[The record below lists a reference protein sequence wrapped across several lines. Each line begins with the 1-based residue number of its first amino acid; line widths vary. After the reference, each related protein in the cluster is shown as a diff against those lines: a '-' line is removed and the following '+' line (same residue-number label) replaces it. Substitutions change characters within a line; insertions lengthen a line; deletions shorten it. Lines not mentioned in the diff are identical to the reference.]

1 MNRVILLLLGLV
13 ILSNSVLA
21 CVPAVAIKYI
31 VKHRLEHFNDDFDI
45 TEPVRITKKDLE
57 DYFNAQTNPSFR
69 IRTRQ
74 NDTTATENPT
84 PEETT
89 EKPKSSTENPKTDEP
104 STDSTTVKPSN
115 VSTTTAP
122 TSTFKPG
129 TLDDPDFIPGDFV
142 DQHGNP
148 KVVAPPPVTTVLQD
162 FLAEIEKRNN
172 RFLWTGANFLISL
185 ASQVLVLIGFTWVL
199 CTYVPFFYMTK
210 GMNSHTLPKSIRWL
224 WEKTTRDNFKI
235 AKSIAQKKIQISQIE
250 EVTETKKAKPNRRLK
265 TKTANP
271 IVNHRISKSTAS
283 KSSASKPTASKP
295 VTASE
300 PTASEPTASEPTALT
315 AAEPAIASE
324 ETASE
329 SGSEETAAESEEK
342 TETEEAEEEEEE
354 EEEAEEEEVEEEEA
368 EEEEPEEEEVEEE
381 EAEEEEPEEEEAEEE
396 EPEAEEAEE
405 VEEEEAEEEEAATES
420 TASKSAA
427 SK

>member
-13 ILSNSVLA
+13 VLNNSVLA

-31 VKHRLEHFNDDFDI
+31 VKHRLEHFNDDIDI
-45 TEPVRITKKDLE
+45 TEPVRITKEALE
-57 DYFNAQTNPSFR
+57 DYFNAQKNPSFR

-74 NDTTATENPT
+74 NDTTVTENPT
-84 PEETT
+84 PEETTT
-89 EKPKSSTENPKTDEP
+89 EKPKSSTENPKTEEP
-104 STDSTTVKPSN
+104 STDSTVKPSN
-115 VSTTTAP
+115 VSITTAP

-148 KVVAPPPVTTVLQD
+148 KVIAPPPVTTVLQD

-185 ASQVLVLIGFTWVL
+185 ASQVLVLIGFTLVL

-250 EVTETKKAKPNRRLK
+250 EVTETKNAKPNRIPGRLK

-271 IVNHRISKSTAS
+271 IVNRRISKSTASKPTPS

-300 PTASEPTASEPTALT
+300 PTASEPTALTASEPPT
-315 AAEPAIASE
+315 ASE

-329 SGSEETAAESEEK
+329 SGSESTAAESKEE
-342 TETEEAEEEEEE
+342 TETEEAE

-368 EEEEPEEEEVEEE
+368 EEVES
-381 EAEEEEPEEEEAEEE
+381 EEEEAEEE

-405 VEEEEAEEEEAATES
+405 VEEEESEEEEAAAES

>member
-13 ILSNSVLA
+13 VLNNSVLA
-21 CVPAVAIKYI
+21 CIPAVAIKYI
-31 VKHRLEHFNDDFDI
+31 VKHRLEHFNDDIDI
-45 TEPVRITKKDLE
+45 TEPVRIAKENLE
-57 DYFNAQTNPSFR
+57 DYFNADKNPSFR

-74 NDTTATENPT
+74 NETTATENPT
-84 PEETT
+84 PEETTT

-129 TLDDPDFIPGDFV
+129 TLDDPNFIPGDFV

-185 ASQVLVLIGFTWVL
+185 ASQVLVLIGFTLVL

-250 EVTETKKAKPNRRLK
+250 QVTETENAKPKRRLK

-283 KSSASKPTASKP
+283 KSSASKSSASKPTASKP
-295 VTASE
+295 VTASKS
-300 PTASEPTASEPTALT
+300 AT
-315 AAEPAIASE
+315 AAESTAAES
-324 ETASE
+324 TASKPVTA
-329 SGSEETAAESEEK
+329 SKPATASEETAAEL
-342 TETEEAEEEEEE
+342 T
-354 EEEAEEEEVEEEEA
+354 
-368 EEEEPEEEEVEEE
+368 
-381 EAEEEEPEEEEAEEE
+381 
-396 EPEAEEAEE
+396 
-405 VEEEEAEEEEAATES
+405 ATES
-420 TASKSAA
+420 TAESDVEDGGNENAEA
-427 SK
+427 NDEDDGIDNVEIEIVRDGDTDYEEEVEDDDIDDDEELEEEEEFFLF

>member
-13 ILSNSVLA
+13 VLNNSVLA
-21 CVPAVAIKYI
+21 CIPAVAIKYI
-31 VKHRLEHFNDDFDI
+31 VKHRLEHFNDDIDI
-45 TEPVRITKKDLE
+45 TEPVRIAKENLE
-57 DYFNAQTNPSFR
+57 DYFNADKNPSFR

-74 NDTTATENPT
+74 NETTATENPT
-84 PEETT
+84 PEETTT

-129 TLDDPDFIPGDFV
+129 TLDDPNFIPGDFV

-185 ASQVLVLIGFTWVL
+185 ASQVLVLIGFTLVL

-250 EVTETKKAKPNRRLK
+250 QVTETENAKPKRRLK

-295 VTASE
+295 VTASK
-300 PTASEPTASEPTALT
+300 PATA
-315 AAEPAIASE
+315 
-324 ETASE
+324 
-329 SGSEETAAESEEK
+329 SEETAAES
-342 TETEEAEEEEEE
+342 T
-354 EEEAEEEEVEEEEA
+354 
-368 EEEEPEEEEVEEE
+368 
-381 EAEEEEPEEEEAEEE
+381 
-396 EPEAEEAEE
+396 
-405 VEEEEAEEEEAATES
+405 ATES
-420 TASKSAA
+420 TAESDVEDGGNENAEANDEDDGIDNVEIEIVRDGDTDYEEEVEDDDIDDDEELEEEEEVDEDSEDLEGEEEEEVDDD
-427 SK
+427 SEDLEGEEEENNNMFSEFWYI